1 MRTKE
6 ILEHL
11 ASMPFEER
19 ASIVDSLLRTLNQP
33 DAEIDRLWAA
43 EAQRRLDELR
53 SGQTEAIPADVVFAK
68 ARERF
73 TK

>member
-43 EAQRRLDELR
+43 EAQRRLDELHL
-53 SGQTEAIPADVVFAK
+53 QPII
-68 ARERF
+68 
-73 TK
+73 